1 MLVQGQYFRNRFNG
15 FRGKERQT
23 VETVFCF
30 SVTLS
35 TRLKPGV
42 NDRDFKAKHLVMVTT
57 EIPSVLLTDD
67 EKLRAEVEAIVN
79 STPVT
84 DVHTHLFP
92 PEFGELCL
100 FGIDELLTYHY
111 LTAETFRSI
120 RMPPERFWRMSK
132 TDRANLVWQ
141 TLFVENSPT
150 SEAARGVI
158 SVLDAFGLDT
168 RATDLKEAR
177 EFFTSRNIGEHV
189 EQVFDIANVSGVV
202 MTNDPFDETEDRF
215 WKSGIPI
222 GPRFQSSLRLDRL
235 LNNAGTDGNVTAL
248 RGFLDASIDRLNPVY
263 FAVSLPAEFKFP
275 GDDLRDRLLR
285 EVVLP
290 TAKEHNLP
298 LTLMIGVRRRVNP
311 SLREAGDGLGKADV
325 SAVERLCAEYTDVKF
340 LVTFLSRENQHEL
353 CVAARKFNNLM
364 PFGCWWFLNNP
375 SIVSEITRER
385 FELLGQS
392 FIPQH
397 SDARVLEQLIYKWKH
412 SRQQIAE
419 ALFASYGQLL
429 NSGRAVTIEEIS
441 RDVNRLFSGNFH
453 EWIGAENESLE
464 HAPNHWT

>member
-1 MLVQGQYFRNRFNG
+1 
-15 FRGKERQT
+15 
-23 VETVFCF
+23 
-30 SVTLS
+30 
-35 TRLKPGV
+35 
-42 NDRDFKAKHLVMVTT
+42 
-57 EIPSVLLTDD
+57 
-67 EKLRAEVEAIVN
+67 
-79 STPVT
+79 
-84 DVHTHLFP
+84 
-92 PEFGELCL
+92 
-100 FGIDELLTYHY
+100 
-111 LTAETFRSI
+111 
-120 RMPPERFWRMSK
+120 
-132 TDRANLVWQ
+132 VWH
-141 TLFVENSPT
+141 TLFVDNTPT

-168 RATDLKEAR
+168 RAADLKEAR
-177 EFFTSRNIGEHV
+177 EFFNSRNVAEHI
-189 EQVFDIANVSGVV
+189 EQVFDIAGVSSVV
-202 MTNDPFDETEDRF
+202 MTNDPFDETEERF
-215 WKSGIPI
+215 WKSGA
-222 GPRFQSSLRLDRL
+222 GLDPRFKPALRLDRL
-235 LNNAGTDGNVTAL
+235 LNNPVSRD
-248 RGFLDASIDRLNPVY
+248 FLDAWIERMNPVY
-263 FAVSLPAEFKFP
+263 LAVSLPADFKFP

-290 TAKEHNLP
+290 AAKDHQLA

-311 SLREAGDGLGKADV
+311 RLREAGDGLGRADV
-325 SAVERLCAEYTDVKF
+325 TAVERLCAEYRDVKF

-419 ALFASYGQLL
+419 ALFASYQQLL
-429 NSGRAVTIEEIS
+429 HSGRAVTSDEIS
-441 RDVNRLFSGNFH
+441 RDVNRMFSGNFH

-464 HAPNHWT
+464 KEPSRWT